1 MNNNK
6 PTILIIV
13 GISGDLS
20 KRKLL
25 PAIGQ
30 IASTGMAPEKFKII
44 GVTRRADLDLND
56 LLQSTINKEYL
67 ISNTELFEMD
77 LENGDDYKRLAIHL
91 GEIEKEFGSD
101 AQYLFYLSVPPK
113 VSKLI
118 IELIGKSGLS
128 ERSDTKLLLEKPF
141 GIDLNSATELV
152 SHIDQYFKTEQVY
165 RIDHYLAK
173 ETAQNIIVFRE
184 GNSLFKRTWNKDFID
199 RIEVCVSEEIGI
211 EGRANFYEQTGAL
224 RDLIQSHLLQLL
236 ALTLMDIPEEE
247 HLDEVPSL
255 RHKALKQL
263 SISSTGGS
271 LLSHVKRG
279 QYKGYREEVNNK
291 DSMVETFA
299 SIDLESSDEKWKG
312 VKINLTTGKALK
324 DKTTFIKIYY
334 KKDHNHESNEL
345 ILRLQPDEG
354 ISFSVWAKRP
364 GYERQVSRHSLN
376 FSFKDHYTALP
387 EAYEQ
392 VLFNAIIGDH
402 SLFSSSEEVLET
414 WRILDS
420 LQKAWIA
427 SSYDLIIYKKGSTI
441 SEIIS

>member
-1 MNNNK
+1 MVNNK
-6 PTILIIV
+6 PTILIIIGV
-13 GISGDLS
+13 SGDLS

-30 IASTGMAPEKFKII
+30 IVSTGMAPEKFKII
-44 GVTRRADLDLND
+44 GVTRQADLDMND
-56 LLQSTINKEYL
+56 LLEGVVNKDYL
-67 ISNTELFEMD
+67 LSNTELFEMD
-77 LENGDDYKRLAIHL
+77 LEKGDDYKRLAVHL
-91 GEIEKEFGSD
+91 NDIEKEFGSD
-101 AQYLFYLSVPPK
+101 TQYLFYLSVPPK

-128 ERSDTKLLLEKPF
+128 ERQDTKLLLEKPF
-141 GIDLNSATELV
+141 GVDLNSARELV
-152 SHIDQYFKTEQVY
+152 SHIDQYFKTEQIY

-211 EGRANFYEQTGAL
+211 EGRVNFYEQTGAL

-236 ALTLMDIPEEE
+236 ALTLMDIPDEG
-247 HLDEVPSL
+247 HLGEVPVS
-255 RHKALKQL
+255 RYKALKQL

-271 LLSHVKRG
+271 LLTHVKRG

-299 SIDLESSDEKWKG
+299 SIDLESTDENWKG

-324 DKTTFIKIYY
+324 DKKTFIKIYY
-334 KKDHNHESNEL
+334 KKDQNHESNEL
-345 ILRLQPDEG
+345 VLMLQPDEG
-354 ISFSVWAKRP
+354 ISFSVWAKKP

-420 LQKAWIA
+420 LQKAW
-427 SSYDLIIYKKGSTI
+427 STPSYDLILYKKGSSI
-441 SEIIS
+441 EEINN

>member
-420 LQKAWIA
+420 LQKAW
-427 SSYDLIIYKKGSTI
+427 STPSYDLILYKKGSSI
-441 SEIIS
+441 EEINN